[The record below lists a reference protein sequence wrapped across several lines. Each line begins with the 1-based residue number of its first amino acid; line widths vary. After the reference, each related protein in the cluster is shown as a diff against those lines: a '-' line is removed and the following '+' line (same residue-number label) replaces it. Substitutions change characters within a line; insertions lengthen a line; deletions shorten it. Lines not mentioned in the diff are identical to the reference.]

1 MSSPFLRRLALLS
14 VLAAVTTIAMKSVA
28 YAITGSAGLL
38 SDALESG
45 VNLLAATTAYV
56 SLWYAARPADATHTY
71 GHEKIEFFASG
82 LEGVLIL
89 LAGLGTLAIA
99 IERLVHP
106 QPLESLGYGL
116 FLSGLG
122 GAINLVVAIILL
134 RAGHQHRSI
143 VLEADGHHLMAD
155 VYTTTAVIAGLGLV
169 ALTGWLW
176 LDPLLALAVG
186 LNILVTGY
194 RLIRRSFN
202 GLMDHALPPEVQQ
215 EMREA
220 IRATLPPGTDFH
232 ALRTRQAGR
241 RTFAEFHLLVPGR
254 RSVSD
259 AHSLSHRVIDQLSVK
274 FPDLHV
280 TIHIEPIDE
289 NESFEVSE
297 LEQLGEVVVKQ

>member
-14 VLAAVTTIAMKSVA
+14 VLAAVTTIAMKTVA
-28 YAITGSAGLL
+28 YSITGSAGLL

-45 VNLLAATTAYV
+45 VNLLAAVTAYI
-56 SLWYAARPADATHTY
+56 SLWYAARPADATHTF

-99 IERLVHP
+99 VERLVNP
-106 QPLESLGYGL
+106 QPLESLGFGL
-116 FLSGLG
+116 LLSGLG
-122 GAINLVVAIILL
+122 GAINLVVAVILL
-134 RAGHQHRSI
+134 RAGHRHRSI
-143 VLEADGHHLMAD
+143 VLEADGHHLMTD
-155 VYTTTAVIAGLGLV
+155 VYTTAAVIAGLGLV

-186 LNILVTGY
+186 LNILVTGF

-202 GLMDHALPPEVQQ
+202 GLMDHALPPEVQA

-220 IRATLPPGTDFH
+220 IRSVLPPGTDFH

-241 RTFAEFHLLVPGR
+241 RTFAEFHLLVPGHK
-254 RSVSD
+254 SVSD
-259 AHSLSHRVIDQLSVK
+259 AHALSHRVIDQLSVK

-289 NESFEVSE
+289 RESFETSE